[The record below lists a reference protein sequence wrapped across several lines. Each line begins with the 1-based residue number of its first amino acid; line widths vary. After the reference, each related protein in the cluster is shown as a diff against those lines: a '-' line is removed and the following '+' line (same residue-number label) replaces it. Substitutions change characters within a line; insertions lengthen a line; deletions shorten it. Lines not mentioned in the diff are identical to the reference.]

1 MNQQFEVVNVLKYT
15 TVENAPK
22 YRAIMRFL
30 YEQSEKFQHY
40 SKIEEILEH
49 LKERNQIDEHYTQ
62 EKLYDDL
69 KVLENWECV
78 ISKEDKTVVR
88 TIEEFKKKRLEFQIT
103 NLAKEFESILKKLDE
118 LDDVLTGSLESKE
131 FERILKGIIELKA
144 VDVTKDSNDVIYE
157 KWINLIRIIENLRRN
172 SSNYLSHLKS
182 EQAENLFKTEE
193 FVLYKDKFTDYLTKF
208 VFSMKRNRHKIAKEL
223 RNMREDFIET
233 YIERL
238 VEYFSLIPTVD
249 GKKFDVERTKRIHQ
263 EKWLELK
270 SWFVKSK
277 DEKTEVERLLEET
290 EKSIQVLSRYALRLS
305 EIKNNNQNRKED
317 YRTLA
322 TMFYQS
328 NSLEEAHRLS
338 ACVFGVPHTRHIF
351 GKEKQTESSN
361 ENLWEQMPVQI
372 ETTPKNR
379 TYERSKKM
387 KSRVKMDKE
396 KEQRRIREIV
406 EKREKQQKEIENLI
420 VNNRLVLR
428 DLPVIQPYVR
438 KTLLHWI
445 TKAVQN
451 KSRAGK
457 TESGRSYIV
466 KMEDNQKIAL
476 RCEDGVLTMPN
487 IIFEFGG

>member
-1 MNQQFEVVNVLKYT
+1 MNQQFEVVNVLKYA

-49 LKERNQIDEHYTQ
+49 LKERNQIDEQYTQ
-62 EKLYDDL
+62 EKLYEDL
-69 KVLENWECV
+69 KSLENWECV
-78 ISKEDKTVVR
+78 ISKEDKAVVR

-131 FERILKGIIELKA
+131 FERILKGIYELKE

-208 VFSMKRNRHKIAKEL
+208 VYSMKRNRHKIAKEL
-223 RNMREDFIET
+223 RNISDDFIET

-249 GKKFDVERTKRIHQ
+249 GKKFDEERTKRIQQ
-263 EKWLELK
+263 EKWLELN

-277 DEKTEVERLLEET
+277 DEKTEVERLLDET

-305 EIKNNNQNRKED
+305 EIKNNSQNRKED

-328 NSLEEAHRLS
+328 NSLEEAHRLA

-361 ENLWEQMPVQI
+361 ENLWEQVPVQI

-387 KSRVKMDKE
+387 KSLVKMDKE
-396 KEQRRIREIV
+396 KEQKRIREIV
-406 EKREKQQKEIENLI
+406 EQREEQQKEIENLI

-428 DLPVIQPYVR
+428 ELPVIQPYVR

-451 KSRAGK
+451 KSRTGK
-457 TESGRSYIV
+457 TESGRSYIL
-466 KMEDNQKIAL
+466 KIEDSQKIAL
-476 RCEDGVLTMPN
+476 QCEDGVLTMPN